1 MTELCE
7 EFDQQK
13 QKDAAEDLPDH
24 PWSIPPEEITGTLDV
39 DPEQGLSPEEVDDRR
54 EHFGPNCISTPGVA
68 SPLEVLLNQA
78 RNSIFWVLT
87 GAAIVAAATGKV
99 VEAIAIMVA
108 VVVNVA
114 IGFFTEMKAVR
125 SMEALEQ
132 MGAATAN
139 VLRGGEAEELDAEAL
154 VPGDIVKLT
163 SGRMINADLRLLESE
178 NLEANESALTGE
190 SVPVAKSAEPVE
202 DGAEL
207 AERASM
213 LYKGTAI
220 TRGEGRAVVVA
231 TGMNTELG
239 LISSL
244 TEEAR
249 ESATPLEKRL
259 DILGRRL
266 VYATLVIAAGVAIA
280 GIAAGRETQL
290 MLETTI
296 ALAVATVPEALPI
309 VATVAL
315 GRGML
320 RMARRNALVK
330 ELPAVETLGATS
342 VIAVDKT
349 GTLTED
355 RMTVRRILLE
365 ADEVQVSGGPLTDE
379 GELQSSDETV
389 GPDDIPGLR
398 ELLEVGALCT
408 NASLEEND
416 GEDKEAKFEG
426 TGDPT
431 EVALLIV
438 ARKAGIERDTL
449 LERMP
454 EVEEKSFS
462 RETKMMATIHEAE
475 GEYRVAIKGAPE
487 AVLEISTTILTPDG
501 EQDLSDD
508 RRQEWLDQTEDLA
521 GEGLRLLAMAQK
533 QMQDREGEVYE
544 AATFLGLV
552 GMIDPAREG
561 VADAIQR
568 CQDAGIRFVM
578 MTGDQAQTAYAVARE
593 VGLIVDEGDDHQHL
607 IEGGD
612 LGDPDELSEEHRKRA
627 RKAQVLARVTP
638 EQKLHLIDLHQEA
651 GRTVAMTGDG
661 VNDAP
666 ALKKADIGIAMGKR
680 GTQVAREA
688 ADMVLE
694 DDRLDTIVA
703 AVEQG
708 RIIFG
713 NIRQFVLFLF
723 SVSLSEVLVVAV
735 ASVAM
740 AEWPLPILPL
750 QILFLNVVTYV
761 FPALALGTGG
771 GPGDVMARDPRPRDE
786 TVMECPQWIDLAA
799 LSIII
804 AAPALASLWLAT
816 EWLGLEGNR
825 VTTLAFMTIAG
836 GQLLN
841 VFNVRDRRS
850 GIFVNDVT
858 ENPWVWGAVAL
869 CLILIAGALFIPG
882 LADVLKTAWPGTDG
896 LLLAIGLSVVTLV
909 LGQIYI
915 GMTNRGRES
924 HR

>member
-1 MTELCE
+1 T
-7 EFDQQK
+7 
-13 QKDAAEDLPDH
+13 
-24 PWSIPPEEITGTLDV
+24 
-39 DPEQGLSPEEVDDRR
+39 
-54 EHFGPNCISTPGVA
+54 
-68 SPLEVLLNQA
+68 
-78 RNSIFWVLT
+78 
-87 GAAIVAAATGKV
+87 
-99 VEAIAIMVA
+99 
-108 VVVNVA
+108 
-114 IGFFTEMKAVR
+114 
-125 SMEALEQ
+125 
-132 MGAATAN
+132 
-139 VLRGGEAEELDAEAL
+139 
-154 VPGDIVKLT
+154 
-163 SGRMINADLRLLESE
+163 
-178 NLEANESALTGE
+178 
-190 SVPVAKSAEPVE
+190 
-202 DGAEL
+202 
-207 AERASM
+207 SM
-213 LYKGTAI
+213 LYKGTAV
-220 TRGEGRAVVVA
+220 TRGEGRAVVAA

-249 ESATPLEKRL
+249 ESETPLEKRL
-259 DILGRRL
+259 DRLGRRL
-266 VYATLVIAAGVAIA
+266 VYITLVIAAGVAVA
-280 GIAAGRETQL
+280 GIAAGREIQL

-320 RMARRNALVK
+320 RMARRNALIK
-330 ELPAVETLGATS
+330 KLPAVETLGATS

-349 GTLTED
+349 GTLTEG
-355 RMTVRRILLE
+355 RMTVRRIMLE
-365 ADEVQVSGGPLTDE
+365 ANEVQIAGGPLTDE
-379 GELQSSDETV
+379 GDLKSGEETID
-389 GPDDIPGLR
+389 PDDIPGLR

-408 NASLEEND
+408 NASLEESD
-416 GEDKEAKFEG
+416 GDDDEAKFTG

-431 EVALLIV
+431 EVALV
-438 ARKAGIERDTL
+438 VAARKAGIDREEL
-449 LERMP
+449 LERVP

-462 RETKMMATIHEAE
+462 RDTKMMATIHEAE
-475 GEYRVAIKGAPE
+475 GGYRVAIKGAPE
-487 AVLEISTTILTPDG
+487 AVLEISTTIFTPDG

-508 RRQEWLDQTEDLA
+508 RRQEWVDRTEDLA
-521 GEGLRLLAMAQK
+521 AEGLRVLAMAQK

-552 GMIDPAREG
+552 GMIDPARED

-578 MTGDQAQTAYAVARE
+578 MTGDQAQTAFAIAHE
-593 VGLIVDEGDDHQHL
+593 VGLLADDDGDHQRL

-612 LGDPDELSEEHRKRA
+612 LGDPEELSEEERQAA

-638 EQKLHLIDLHQEA
+638 EQKLNLIDLHQEA

-666 ALKKADIGIAMGKR
+666 ALKSADIGIAMGRR

-694 DDRLDTIVA
+694 DDRLETIVA

-723 SVSLSEVLVVAV
+723 SVSFSEVLVVAV

-740 AEWPLPILPL
+740 ADWPLPILPL

-761 FPALALGTGG
+761 FPALALGTGE
-771 GPGDVMARDPRPRDE
+771 GPGGVMERDPRPRDE
-786 TVMECPQWIDLAA
+786 SVMERPQWIDLAA
-799 LSIII
+799 LSVII

-825 VTTLAFMTIAG
+825 VTTLAFMTTAG

-850 GIFVNDVT
+850 GVFVNDVT
-858 ENPWVWGAVAL
+858 ENPWVWGAVVL
-869 CLILIAGALFIPG
+869 CLLLIAAAIFMPG
-882 LADVLKTAWPGTDG
+882 LADVLDTSWPGTQG
-896 LLLAIGLSVVTLV
+896 LLLAVGLSVVTLV

-915 GMTNRGRES
+915 GITNTLREGKS
-924 HR
+924 G